1 LAQEA
6 ETPARRRARLLE
18 LAQAAQRKAEE
29 ATDMDIREQYLE
41 IAVQWTLLA
50 EEAGRYQ

>member
-1 LAQEA
+1 MAQEA
-6 ETPARRRARLLE
+6 EMPARRRARLLE
-18 LAQAAQRKAEE
+18 LAQAAQLKADE
-29 ATDMDIREQYLE
+29 ATDLDIREQYLE